1 MSWGPASCVRNL
13 FPFLHQEQGPRSI
26 KAWFIPANPILS
38 LQQGGGSIDSA
49 GSRDGKSTPVRQAL
63 PGRGANRALQD
74 LNLVNL
80 GDLAVRIAAG
90 RAGQGPGEIYGTPAR
105 EMGVA

>member
-1 MSWGPASCVRNL
+1 MILQAPGMV
-13 FPFLHQEQGPRSI
+13 
-26 KAWFIPANPILS
+26 NPPLS
-38 LQQGGGSIDSA
+38 
-49 GSRDGKSTPVRQAL
+49 RQAL
-63 PGRGANRALQD
+63 PGRGANRALRD